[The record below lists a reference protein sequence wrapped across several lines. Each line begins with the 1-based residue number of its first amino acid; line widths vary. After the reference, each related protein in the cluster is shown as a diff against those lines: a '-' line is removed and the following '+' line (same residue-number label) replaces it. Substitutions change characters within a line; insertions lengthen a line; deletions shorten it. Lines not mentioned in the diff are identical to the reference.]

1 MASLLHVSQFPA
13 GLTILFAS
21 HSQTFRAEEYTKVAL
36 QVSHT
41 PALGQTV
48 QRWAAV
54 GLHVMQVSLLAF
66 IKKFG
71 MHVWQT
77 LFGQVMQLLTLH
89 DDIVAPLLER

>member
-1 MASLLHVSQFPA
+1 VASLLHVSQFPA

-66 IKKFG
+66 IKKFAL
-71 MHVWQT
+71 HVWQT
-77 LFGQVMQLLTLH
+77 LFGQDLQLATVHAVL
-89 DDIVAPLLER
+89 VAPLSER